1 LKVIGDFVV
10 GSEDIFWMWGWSDG
24 FWRELRREGVGVS
37 WLLLE
42 IWGGRGW
49 KCDDGSE

>member
-1 LKVIGDFVV
+1 VTLWWVLKTFFGCGV
-10 GSEDIFWMWGWSDG
+10 GVMG
-24 FWRELRREGVGVS
+24 FGGGLRTEGVGVS